1 MTPRQATLTEAERKA
16 RKMANTAQWQK
27 ENTVTV
33 NLRMRPEDRVIYEA
47 YAQEKGLALS
57 RMFRACA
64 EACMRADGW
73 TYQPEAGQ
81 GTETEGKADQA
92 EEQAQQ

>member
-33 NLRMRPEDRVIYEA
+33 NLRMRPEDRAIYEA

-73 TYQPEAGQ
+73 TYQPEA
-81 GTETEGKADQA
+81 ETEGKADQA

>member
-33 NLRMRPEDRVIYEA
+33 NLRMRPEDRAIYEA
-47 YAQEKGLALS
+47 YAQKKGLALS

-64 EACMRADGW
+64 EVCMRTDGW
-73 TYQPEAGQ
+73 TYQPETGK
-81 GTETEGKADQA
+81 EGKTDQS